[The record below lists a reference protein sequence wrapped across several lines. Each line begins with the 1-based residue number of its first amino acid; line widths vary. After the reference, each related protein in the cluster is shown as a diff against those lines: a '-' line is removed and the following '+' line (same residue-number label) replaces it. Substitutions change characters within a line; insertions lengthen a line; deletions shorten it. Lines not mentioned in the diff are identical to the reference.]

1 MCLAA
6 NHFETLQLAECG
18 RLLQKHPQWTNQ
30 VHLADNMRKELSNA
44 LSQITQQ
51 PIGTGQAIPYFELC
65 NWTIHHRYKKPDQS
79 NGTVQTTAITVW
91 CDSIHLETLQQYLID
106 FIGRSPTL
114 GHYIPTGRRYGITQ
128 EQLAQHFLA
137 HNQFCDNIRCIKV
150 TNCHPNVMFS
160 TTHNLL
166 QHIVSVKPTTPAHDK
181 DTIFKAVEPGMKVAT
196 DGTCYFLT
204 QLNHFSDAVQFI
216 DKTFPDLYTQSP
228 EYAANKDVIGNAM
241 PARSGPAYI
250 VQHMSAL
257 NTITESLGPISN
269 KYSNNSRTG
278 TNRSNRH
285 PFVITFADKPPP
297 KTFNRQPTYA
307 DKAKQ
312 GLQSADNQSVR
323 SDGTQKADNLSL
335 SSKGTVSE
343 ISTIIT
349 AFSTRM
355 SVMEDRTLQL
365 IKDQQEYQKKRDEE
379 QQKKEEEQQKNN
391 EALAEQLRLSREESR
406 TNREFQSQML
416 QFMQSIMQQ
425 QHHPQPLHP
434 NTNQPS
440 PLTPLQHQATPTGNK
455 VPPSATPPTATTNNH
470 SQPSNTPEQHA
481 QHVPQVQNTHLHV
494 PPSSIDSSVP
504 DADMS
509 GASSNV
515 GKFSEPILSIQ
526 SETYTQPDANET
538 SLQRQLFRE
547 PDNQRD
553 QPQNPVPTT
562 PARPSQIEIPN
573 TPHTTTSKMSWYDQ
587 QEAEEEEE
595 AASAQDQSIQ
605 DPPSNQRLHAQY
617 DQDPSQQWHQV
628 GPYNRKAKNF
638 STSSIASPTRTGRG
652 GGPQS

>member
-1 MCLAA
+1 
-6 NHFETLQLAECG
+6 
-18 RLLQKHPQWTNQ
+18 
-30 VHLADNMRKELSNA
+30 
-44 LSQITQQ
+44 
-51 PIGTGQAIPYFELC
+51 
-65 NWTIHHRYKKPDQS
+65 
-79 NGTVQTTAITVW
+79 
-91 CDSIHLETLQQYLID
+91 
-106 FIGRSPTL
+106 
-114 GHYIPTGRRYGITQ
+114 
-128 EQLAQHFLA
+128 
-137 HNQFCDNIRCIKV
+137 
-150 TNCHPNVMFS
+150 MFS

-204 QLNHFSDAVQFI
+204 QLHYFPKAVQFI
-216 DKTFPDLYTQSP
+216 DQTFPGLYTQSP
-228 EYAANKDVIGNAM
+228 EYAANKDVIGTAM

-250 VQHMSAL
+250 IQHMSAL

-269 KYSNNSRTG
+269 KYSNNSRAG

-323 SDGTQKADNLSL
+323 SDGTQKADNPSL

-379 QQKKEEEQQKNN
+379 QQKKEEEQQKKN
-391 EALAEQLRLSREESR
+391 EELVEQLRLSREESR
-406 TNREFQSQML
+406 AYQQKKDEEQRKKDERQERKDDQMY
-416 QFMQSIMQQ
+416 QFMQLMMQRLLPEPTPPQQSQYTGYSNQ
-425 QHHPQPLHP
+425 QHHQ
-434 NTNQPS
+434 QS
-440 PLTPLQHQATPTGNK
+440 TPVGAKTTQMN
-455 VPPSATPPTATTNNH
+455 TPPTATTNNQ

-481 QHVPQVQNTHLHV
+481 QHVPQAQNTHLHV

-515 GKFSEPILSIQ
+515 GKFSEPHLSIQ

-595 AASAQDQSIQ
+595 AASAQDHSIQ

-617 DQDPSQQWHQV
+617 DRDPSQQWHQV